1 MIVDRFL
8 DTIPAEIFEAFRQK
22 DIGFSLLIKGNAGAG
37 KTTFALTLLS
47 LFEDVEPIYVSS
59 RVAPKSLFSQFS
71 WLKNRLKD
79 ENIIDATRT
88 YIPPVRDSNELK
100 THVMQT
106 IRFSN
111 APDFLKILYD
121 RIDDSKNMIIVIDSW
136 DAIVGLE
143 SNEKKQEWETIFT
156 EFVRQMNTK
165 LILISEHDHQ
175 TFLDYIVDGIINMLD
190 SEIDGRIIR
199 EIEILKIRGI
209 ERRQKR
215 YNFTLFNNEF
225 IITSP
230 YREHHNYIDNPIK
243 IKLTDLENK
252 PTRNNNLI
260 SFGNEDLNKIYLGGL
275 KPSTL
280 NLWEIESD
288 VPLSVFSN
296 IMITIITNFVS
307 NKCGSIIYTSDGLN
321 SKYIDKNQLF
331 IQLEPE
337 KISQYIKFLIETPSI
352 SDQYKIEENRPYIIP
367 FNNEDFMSAF
377 TQTYNKLAQF
387 TSYNPVLSIITYNL
401 LTINDN
407 SSQLFNQVYRQLK
420 FVRNFNIIAFGIINR
435 SIQANNININL
446 DNHLDRNSIKD
457 LSFFFDTHVK
467 MIFKNN
473 SVFVYGI
480 KPHTGLFY
488 IKIIQNKQNNLE
500 ISLIPMV

>member
-1 MIVDRFL
+1 MDRFL
-8 DTIPAEIFEAFRQK
+8 ETVPAEIFEAFSQK
-22 DIGFSLLIKGNAGAG
+22 DLGFSLLIKGNAGAG

-47 LFEDVEPIYVSS
+47 LFEDTEPIYVST
-59 RVAPKSLFSQFS
+59 RVAPKSLFLQFP
-71 WLKNRLKD
+71 WLKNKLKD

-88 YIPPVRDSNELK
+88 YLPPIRDSKELK

-106 IRFSN
+106 IRFTS

-121 RIDDSKNMIIVIDSW
+121 RIDDSKNMVIIIDSW
-136 DAIVGLE
+136 DAIIGLE
-143 SNEKKQEWETIFT
+143 SNEKKQEWETLFT
-156 EFVRQMNTK
+156 EFIRQMNAK
-165 LILISEHDHQ
+165 LILITEHNDV
-175 TFLDYIVDGIINMLD
+175 TFLDYIVDGIINMID
-190 SEIDGRIIR
+190 SEIDNRIIR
-199 EIEILKIRGI
+199 EIEISKIRGV

-225 IITSP
+225 LITP
-230 YREHHNYIDNPIK
+230 PFKEYHNNIDNLMK
-243 IKLTDLENK
+243 IRLSDQENK
-252 PTRNNNLI
+252 PTKNNNLI
-260 SFGNEDLNKIYLGGL
+260 SFGNEELNKLYLGGL

-280 NLWEIESD
+280 NLWEIDSD
-288 VPLSVFSN
+288 VPLSIFSN

-321 SKYIDKNQLF
+321 SKYIEKNQLF
-331 IQLEPE
+331 LQLEPE
-337 KISQYIKFLIETPSI
+337 KISQYIKFLIEKPI
-352 SDQYKIEENRPYIIP
+352 MADQYSIDDNRPYITQ
-367 FNNEDFMSAF
+367 FDNEDFMNAF
-377 TQTYNKLAQF
+377 IQTYNKLAQL

-407 SSQLFNQVYRQLK
+407 FSQLFNQVYRQLK

-435 SIQANNININL
+435 SIPANNVSINL
-446 DNHLDRNSIKD
+446 ENRVDRNSIKD

-467 MIFKNN
+467 MILKNN

-480 KPHTGLFY
+480 KPYTGLFFV
-488 IKIIQNKQNNLE
+488 KLNRNKQNNLE